1 MIFRLAT
8 PWMLLLT
15 GPALAVTWMLIRR
28 RRTGDARLVLPAAG
42 DLGSVG
48 GSVWVHLEALLP
60 WMRGVALILMVLAL
74 ARPQA
79 GTSTE
84 TVTTHGVDIV
94 IAMDVSYSM
103 MAQDFEPLNRL
114 EVARATVAEFIEGRP
129 TDRIGLV
136 IFGSLAATRGPLTL
150 DHDMLLQLLQ
160 EIQAEPP
167 EQSSTAMGMGLATAV
182 NRLRHSD
189 ARSRVAVLITDGRN
203 NAGQIGPQAAAEAA
217 RALGIRVYT
226 IGVGTEGDVPIPYR
240 GAIRLTRMDLDEEL
254 LRSVAAA
261 TDGRYFRVTDAGGMR
276 ETFQVIDGLEKT
288 RIESTVRVQYAELF
302 PAFWGAAAMLL
313 LLEWMLANTRLRRIP

>member
-1 MIFRLAT
+1 MIFRFAD
-8 PWMLLLT
+8 PWMFLLL
-15 GPALAVTWMLIRR
+15 GPALAGAWVMIRR
-28 RRTGDARLVLPAAG
+28 RRNRDARLSLPAAG
-42 DLGSVG
+42 ALSSVG
-48 GSVWVHLEALLP
+48 GSAWVRIEGLLP
-60 WMRGVALILMVLAL
+60 WIRGFVLILAVLAL

-79 GTSTE
+79 GSTTE

-114 EVARATVAEFIEGRP
+114 EVARSTVAEFIAGRP
-129 TDRIGLV
+129 TDRIGLIV
-136 IFGSLAATRGPLTL
+136 FGSLAATRGPLTL

-160 EIQAEPP
+160 DIQAEPP
-167 EQSSTAMGMGLATAV
+167 EQSSTAMGMGLATAI
-182 NRLRHSD
+182 NRLRDSD

-217 RALGIRVYT
+217 RALGIRVYA
-226 IGVGTEGDVPIPYR
+226 IGVGSEGEVPIPYR
-240 GAIRLTRMDLDEEL
+240 GQTRYMRMDLDEEV

-276 ETFQVIDGLEKT
+276 ETFEIIDGLEKT
-288 RIESTVRVQYAELF
+288 RIESTIRIQYDELF
-302 PAFWGAAAMLL
+302 PAVAGLAAILL
-313 LLEWMLANTRLRRIP
+313 LLEWVLVGTRLRRIP